1 MAMRQFGGGTGS
13 GEQQQQQSGGGC
25 DGGNRELVLVG
36 PVQMVRDGEKNN
48 NKNKNKKEQVEELVE
63 EVVRRCWRW
72 LVSNSWVLVIL
83 LVFATMEARSE
94 LQHLLMAVELV
105 AAALLQNVVAAVT
118 VVCCLMSLA
127 FIFMFGVSTGL
138 WWRARRQKKTEEK
151 EDLQSKMLMQI
162 EDQLPQS
169 SSSEVKNNPMFSPAA
184 RVMVSLS
191 PMASGLQVGN
201 LVKQYT
207 LKEIVSMTN
216 SFEKELG
223 RGGQGIVYAAMLPA
237 MLPGELEV
245 PAAVKK
251 LQRPN
256 AGFLENPE
264 MPMQQQQATLEKE
277 FWVELRTISRLH
289 HGNLVALLGYCVEGQ
304 ELFLI
309 YELMSNGSLDQHLHE
324 CDSGAAAATFLDW
337 KARIRVAIEVAQGL
351 EYLHRHAHPTLVH
364 RDIKSSNI
372 LFDDDMQAKIA
383 DFGLSK
389 VLILGHDPTASHRL
403 RGTAGYVDPH
413 YLRTGQ
419 AVDKNDVYSY
429 GVLLLELITGRRAIQ
444 KKLSLVTWC
453 KEFLTSDQSLLP
465 VLLPRMVDRGILPA
479 EYSLEQL
486 QNVVKVARACL
497 DDSPERRPSMKEVL
511 IALYNSESKD
521 ISSSD
526 FSFEGPPVVEDDRLS
541 SGGRQYSLT
550 NGPSLH
556 SHSAALSPT
565 SFRKGHSS
573 YEIKENTIIVKAMVD
588 NLKIAM
594 RCKIW
599 PTPKNFGLNKVE
611 VTSNGA
617 FLWKKGLWWF
627 NARSS
632 REFTVDDHIMLIAQW
647 HVTLR
652 TSRTR
657 LAPSDPRRSQG
668 PFCVEYLAL
677 KDIDGNPLIEYH
689 GDQSPLLPVSNV
701 TTSLQKKRQQHE
713 ICKPVVHKYNCCQN
727 WNVISDV
734 LNGDM
739 DTQHHDQGAWGQA
752 HLRTTTSSMG

>member
-1 MAMRQFGGGTGS
+1 VKKGFDVLLGAAKVMAMRQFGGGTIS
-13 GEQQQQQSGGGC
+13 GEQQQQQQSGGGC
-25 DGGNRELVLVG
+25 DGGGRELVLVG
-36 PVQMVRDGEKNN
+36 PVQMVGDGEKNN

-83 LVFATMEARSE
+83 LVFATMEARIE

-256 AGFLENPE
+256 AGFLETPE
-264 MPMQQQQATLEKE
+264 MPMQQQQAALEKE

-526 FSFEGPPVVEDDRLS
+526 FSFEVGY
-541 SGGRQYSLT
+541 YSL
-550 NGPSLH
+550 
-556 SHSAALSPT
+556 
-565 SFRKGHSS
+565 
-573 YEIKENTIIVKAMVD
+573 
-588 NLKIAM
+588 
-594 RCKIW
+594 
-599 PTPKNFGLNKVE
+599 
-611 VTSNGA
+611 
-617 FLWKKGLWWF
+617 
-627 NARSS
+627 
-632 REFTVDDHIMLIAQW
+632 
-647 HVTLR
+647 
-652 TSRTR
+652 
-657 LAPSDPRRSQG
+657 
-668 PFCVEYLAL
+668 
-677 KDIDGNPLIEYH
+677 
-689 GDQSPLLPVSNV
+689 SPLLQR
-701 TTSLQKKRQQHE
+701 TMLLLLRQQHLFLIE
-713 ICKPVVHKYNCCQN
+713 EQSARDPSFLSSWLAFLCEFQMDFVHHNIRK
-727 WNVISDV
+727 
-734 LNGDM
+734 
-739 DTQHHDQGAWGQA
+739 T
-752 HLRTTTSSMG
+752 